1 MRAGK
6 SIWRFSVP
14 YIFLLPQIVLVGTF
28 SLYPFV
34 YNLILSFQEYR
45 FNGNQFIGLSNYTNL
60 FADPVFRQTVINT
73 CVYSLGTVP
82 LTVFVAL
89 FAAMALNQKIK
100 GRAFFRTAFL
110 LPYLVS
116 WVVIGLIWQW
126 MYSVDYGVFNQFMN
140 FLGLPSIRW
149 LQDPKLTIPSIV
161 VASVWHDVGYYMVI
175 ILAGLQSI
183 SPSYYEAAGIDGANA
198 WQQFKSITLPLLKP
212 ILFIVV
218 VLSVIHSF
226 KVFDQIF
233 VMTAGGPGRASL
245 MMVNYI
251 ISLITEEMR
260 LGYASALSMV
270 LFMAIFVL
278 TIIQR
283 LIFKDKDVEG

>member
-6 SIWRFSVP
+6 SICRFSVP
-14 YIFLLPQIVLVGTF
+14 YLFLLPQIILVGTF
-28 SLYPFV
+28 SLYPFI

-45 FNGNQFIGLSNYTNL
+45 FSGNQFIGLSNYTEL

-73 CVYSLGTVP
+73 LVYSLGTVP
-82 LTVFVAL
+82 LTIFVAL
-89 FAAMALNQKIK
+89 FTAMALNQKIK

-116 WVVIGLIWQW
+116 WVVIGIIWQW
-126 MYSVDYGVFNQFMN
+126 MYSIDYGVFNQLLN
-140 FLGLPSIRW
+140 FIGLPSVRW

-251 ISLITEEMR
+251 ISLTTEEMR

-270 LFMAIFVL
+270 LFVVIFIL
-278 TIIQR
+278 TIVQR
-283 LIFKDKDVEG
+283 VIFKDKDVEG